1 MNKKKL
7 ILFNPKTLADLIGD
21 DKKLT
26 QQLKID
32 FLKQAKISLEKI
44 YLHFNNN
51 DFNEIK
57 EEAHYL
63 KTSANAIGAEITGE
77 QLQLLE
83 QYSEHKKTTDCRNII
98 VELGKSIKAVYGVIT
113 HGQ

>member
-1 MNKKKL
+1 MKKDKL
-7 ILFNPKTLADLIGD
+7 ILFNSKTLEALIGD
-21 DKKLT
+21 DKELTEQFKL
-26 QQLKID
+26 D
-32 FLKQAKISLEKI
+32 FLKQAKVSLEKI
-44 YLHFNNN
+44 YHHFNNN

-83 QYSEHKKTTDCRNII
+83 EYSEGRKTTDCRNMII
-98 VELGKSIKAVYGVIT
+98 ALGKSIKAVFGIIT
-113 HGQ
+113 HG